1 MSYRLTVLKPDGTRV
16 ETFHDKSPGLEVLQK
31 AVGGYIETIPLFTKF
46 EGRRCTVYGNE
57 EGKLKRQPVNVAATE
72 LWRDQPQTKGRPLG
86 DVLVGDIII
95 VEKWS

>member
-1 MSYRLTVLKPDGTRV
+1 MSYRLTVLKPDGSRV

-57 EGKLKRQPVNVAATE
+57 EGKLKEAPFNLPATK
-72 LWRDQPQTKGRPLG
+72 LWQNQPQTKRHPLG
-86 DVLVGDIII
+86 DVLVGDIAI